1 MSAIFL
7 GTTPLSIQMISTNL
21 DCSWVFLIN
30 TALEQGLKFGTDLM
44 FTYGPLGFLTATVNI
59 GKNIP
64 IAIAF
69 CVVLKLCEAWLLLRL
84 FTRLHGRKGLISIFA
99 CAVILLVCS
108 PWLGMEYYIHFLFFL
123 AISLAWTEKSP
134 RSYLIFSMVL
144 SVITMLIK
152 FNAGV
157 MCIVTLV
164 LFALGKLILEKRS
177 GLGYIKYFLGS
188 VVLYVILFLLY
199 NPSFTALLS
208 YMQTSLEIASGYNSA
223 MSVIPQPDT
232 LAAAVFCGGAFC
244 VVLLLALLTDL
255 NSGLYMALFS
265 GALFQAFKH
274 GFVRADGHTY
284 IFFMEFLIVLT
295 VIVLFLANAEHANIR
310 GGSIQRAL
318 CVTLT
323 VGMFLIPLYVLNPSV
338 QGLAQTYRSKLN
350 YVLHDIQNVIEHPK
364 ADTEEDVLPIAILEI
379 IKDKTVVIMPSELSI
394 GAYNDINMAV
404 MPSLQSYNAYTADLD
419 NRNALFFSGQSAPQY
434 ILFSFGAIDER
445 LPLLETPA
453 TWMSVFENYQAVLLE
468 EPYLLLEK
476 MDVPYQMELS
486 EEKTQIVSSIDQ
498 VALPENQSFIRL
510 NTSLTFWGKLNKFFY
525 QIPPV
530 TITLTYSD
538 GTQRTGRVLPD
549 VLKNGVILSDLPDS
563 LTSMCM
569 RINGIDDGK
578 KIVSF
583 QFGGD
588 GWKYYRDQME
598 VTFQTIQSPKEACEF
613 NPLRVQEV
621 TLSPD
626 PTIGRQK
633 LDIPQP
639 YAVDWVNGAP
649 LTGQIRITNSGLRIT
664 GWALDDTLKCSP
676 DAVYLKFGDQYY
688 RMKQTD
694 RRDVYEYLGGYSG
707 EPLCGYDG
715 WIPADNV
722 LPGEYSVSL
731 VIVCSNET
739 AYYETPVFLTTYMDS

>member
-1 MSAIFL
+1 
-7 GTTPLSIQMISTNL
+7 MISTNL

-69 CVVLKLCEAWLLLRL
+69 CVVLKLCEAWLLLHL

-134 RSYLIFSMVL
+134 RSYLFFSMVL
-144 SVITMLIK
+144 SVIAMLIK

-164 LFALGKLILEKRS
+164 LFALGKLILERT

-199 NPSFTALLS
+199 NPSFAALLS

-223 MSVIPQPDT
+223 MSVIPQLDT

-419 NRNALFFSGQSAPQY
+419 NRNALFFQDSPHLNIY
-434 ILFSFGAIDER
+434 FF
-445 LPLLETPA
+445 PL
-453 TWMSVFENYQAVLLE
+453 
-468 EPYLLLEK
+468 
-476 MDVPYQMELS
+476 
-486 EEKTQIVSSIDQ
+486 
-498 VALPENQSFIRL
+498 
-510 NTSLTFWGKLNKFFY
+510 
-525 QIPPV
+525 
-530 TITLTYSD
+530 
-538 GTQRTGRVLPD
+538 
-549 VLKNGVILSDLPDS
+549 
-563 LTSMCM
+563 
-569 RINGIDDGK
+569 
-578 KIVSF
+578 
-583 QFGGD
+583 
-588 GWKYYRDQME
+588 
-598 VTFQTIQSPKEACEF
+598 
-613 NPLRVQEV
+613 
-621 TLSPD
+621 
-626 PTIGRQK
+626 
-633 LDIPQP
+633 
-639 YAVDWVNGAP
+639 
-649 LTGQIRITNSGLRIT
+649 
-664 GWALDDTLKCSP
+664 
-676 DAVYLKFGDQYY
+676 
-688 RMKQTD
+688 
-694 RRDVYEYLGGYSG
+694 
-707 EPLCGYDG
+707 EPLMKDFLCWKHPQRGCQSSKTIRQFFWRNHICCWKRWMCHIKWNYPKKKLKLC
-715 WIPADNV
+715 PA
-722 LPGEYSVSL
+722 
-731 VIVCSNET
+731 
-739 AYYETPVFLTTYMDS
+739 